1 MADTETPNLKWDVRQ
16 RLRLLEATVLLTGW
30 VRTQSIMQVFGIS
43 RAQAAKD
50 VALYQKL
57 RPENL
62 VYNSS
67 RKFFEP
73 SENFRPLLLQGRTSE
88 LLDVLGQFR
97 DEESPVIALTAHAPD
112 VTMLRPLER
121 ELDLSI
127 FRAISAAATLGQRVS
142 VNYQSMNRPEPV
154 PLILSPH
161 ALVFSGFRWHV
172 RAFSDSHEEYRD
184 FVLARMRSPAR
195 LLEVPGVPADDDQ
208 AWHREVEVVITPHPD
223 LPKAQ
228 RQVIAD
234 DYGMKKGQLQTSVR
248 EALLGYMLKL
258 MQVEPG
264 RTHPDPKVQQIVL
277 KNAEELEPL
286 LWKS

>member
-1 MADTETPNLKWDVRQ
+1 MTEVQAPNLKWDVRQ
-16 RLRLLEATVLLTGW
+16 RLKLLEATVLLTGW
-30 VRTQSIMQVFGIS
+30 VRTQSIMSVFGIS

-57 RPENL
+57 RPNNL
-62 VYNSS
+62 VYNAS

-73 SENFRPLLLQGRTSE
+73 GENFEPLLLQGKTSE

-97 DEESPVIALTAHAPD
+97 DEDSPVIALTAHAPS

-127 FRAISAAATLGQRVS
+127 FRAVSAAATLGQRVS

-161 ALVFSGFRWHV
+161 SLVYSGFRWHV

-184 FVLARMRSPAR
+184 FVLARMRGPAR
-195 LLEVPGVPADDDQ
+195 LLEVPGVPADGDEPWQ
-208 AWHREVEVVITPHPD
+208 REVEVVITPHPD
-223 LPKAQ
+223 LPRAQ

-234 DYGMKKGQLQTSVR
+234 DYGMKRGQLQIQVR
-248 EALLGYMLKL
+248 EALLGYMLRL
-258 MQVEPG
+258 MQVEPD
-264 RTHPDPKVQQIVL
+264 RVHPDPKVQQIVL
-277 KNAEELEPL
+277 QNAEELEPL
-286 LWKS
+286 LWGR